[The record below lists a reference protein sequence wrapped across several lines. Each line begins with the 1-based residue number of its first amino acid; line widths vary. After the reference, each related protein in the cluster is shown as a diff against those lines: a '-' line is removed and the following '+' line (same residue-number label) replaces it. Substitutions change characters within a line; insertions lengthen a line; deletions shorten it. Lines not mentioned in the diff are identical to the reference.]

1 METVERELA
10 KGVGDILSLISHT
23 FVFVLRVGYSLLNLF
38 VFVQVG
44 DEELGIALMW
54 AASAGK
60 VEDHIMTK
68 IVA

>member
-10 KGVGDILSLISHT
+10 KGVGDILSLICHT
-23 FVFVLRVGYSLLNLF
+23 FVFVLRLVTFCFICL
-38 VFVQVG
+38 FVQVG

-60 VEDHIMTK
+60 VKDHILTM
-68 IVA
+68 IAA

>member
-10 KGVGDILSLISHT
+10 KGVCDILSLICHT
-23 FVFVLRVGYSLLNLF
+23 FVFLPMVASF
-38 VFVQVG
+38 VCLFVQVG

-60 VEDHIMTK
+60 VTHYDRNYC
-68 IVA
+68 